1 MQKTT
6 ILKLEVTNL
15 QEYEEL
21 LVQAE
26 SVLKK
31 LETFKLEVKRQAPS
45 LSMEKEDKAQP
56 QKQ

>member
-6 ILKLEVTNL
+6 ILKLEITNL

-21 LVQAE
+21 LAQAE

-31 LETFKLEVKRQAPS
+31 LETFKLEVKHQAPY
-45 LSMEKEDKAQP
+45 LSMEKGDKARP
-56 QKQ
+56 QKK

>member
-6 ILKLEVTNL
+6 ILKLEITNL

-21 LVQAE
+21 LAQAE
-26 SVLKK
+26 AALKK
-31 LETFKLEVKRQAPS
+31 LETFKLKVKHQAPS

-56 QKQ
+56 QKK

>member
-6 ILKLEVTNL
+6 ILKLEITNL

-21 LVQAE
+21 LAQAE

-31 LETFKLEVKRQAPS
+31 LETFKLEVKHQAPS
-45 LSMEKEDKAQP
+45 LSMEEGDKARP
-56 QKQ
+56 QKK

>member
-6 ILKLEVTNL
+6 ILKLEITNL

-21 LVQAE
+21 LAQAE

-31 LETFKLEVKRQAPS
+31 LETFKLEVKHQAPS

-56 QKQ
+56 QKK